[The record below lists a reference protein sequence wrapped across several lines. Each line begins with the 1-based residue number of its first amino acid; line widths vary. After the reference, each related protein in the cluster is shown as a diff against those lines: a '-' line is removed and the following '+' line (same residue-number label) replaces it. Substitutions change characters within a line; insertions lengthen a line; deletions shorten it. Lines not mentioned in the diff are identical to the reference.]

1 MESFL
6 KQISAVLSI
15 ILFAIALCGTIY
27 IGVRRIVF
35 AQRSNASALSPPRE
49 DGIML
54 RRDYWNLFWW
64 LFLTTL
70 LVYITGVIAQAMSN
84 EGPHTVWEHF
94 FNAFVRT
101 DAKNY
106 LIIARD
112 GYTAVGE
119 NRFFIVFFPLFPYMI
134 RFFAVLFG
142 GDFVVAAFVL
152 NFILMYLAIVVMFR
166 LGIMDFPKKTVYTA
180 IGLLLLFPEAFFFH
194 NPYNEPLFLLL
205 SLWSMYFTRRDKYAL
220 AGLAGMLCAFT
231 RAAGVLCA
239 VPLVARSFIRAFDG
253 GAFHPLQW
261 LKKAVWSMLT
271 LCGTGLY
278 LLVNAIVTGNP
289 FMFLVHQ
296 SEHWDN
302 SFKLFPNAVSTIA
315 GRMLHNTDVYQS
327 ALWISQFAAIFLFL
341 FLLVVGV
348 WKLSTEMSLYNCAYF
363 FLMISLS
370 WLLSAPRYLMV
381 LFPSFFV
388 LATVLDNK
396 VLRAIV
402 MALFGIGLCVMTY
415 LFCIG
420 YCIY

>member
-1 MESFL
+1 MEAFL
-6 KQISAVLSI
+6 EQSSAVLSI
-15 ILFAIALCGTIY
+15 VLFAVALIGTIY
-27 IGVRRIVF
+27 VGIRRIVG
-35 AQRSNASALSPPRE
+35 AQRLNKSALSAPRS

-54 RRDYWNLFWW
+54 RQDYWNLFWW

-70 LVYITGVIAQAMSN
+70 LVYATGVIAQIVSS
-84 EGPHTVWEHF
+84 EGPKPLWEHF
-94 FNAFVRT
+94 FNAFQRT

-106 LIIARD
+106 IIIARD

-119 NRFFIVFFPLFPYMI
+119 NRFFIVFFPLFPYLV

-166 LGIMDFPKKTVYTA
+166 LGIMDFPKRTVYTA
-180 IGLLLLFPEAFFFH
+180 IGLMLLFPEAFFFH

-205 SLWSMYFTRRDKYAL
+205 SLLSMYFTRKDKYAL

-239 VPLVARSFIRAFDG
+239 VPLVARSFIRAFYD

-261 LKKAVWSMLT
+261 LKKAVWSLLT

-278 LLVNAIVTGNP
+278 LLVNTIVTGNP

-302 SFKLFPNAVSTIA
+302 YFKLFPSAVGTIT
-315 GRMLHNTDVYQS
+315 GRMLSNIDVFQS
-327 ALWISQFAAIFLFL
+327 VLWISQFAAIFLFL
-341 FLLVVGV
+341 GLLVIGV

-363 FLMISLS
+363 FMMISLS

-396 VLRAIV
+396 ALRAIV